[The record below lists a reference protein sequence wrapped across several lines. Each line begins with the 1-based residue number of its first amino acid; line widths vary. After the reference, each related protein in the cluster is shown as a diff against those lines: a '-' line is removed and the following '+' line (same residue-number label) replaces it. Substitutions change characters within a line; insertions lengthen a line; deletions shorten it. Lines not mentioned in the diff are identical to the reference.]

1 MPTDLAASIKAKPHT
16 AAFEFVFR
24 VYYEDTDAA
33 GIVYHA
39 NYLKYMERAR
49 TEWLSELGVEIDE
62 LVKQYAIVFAV
73 RSINVQYLRPARL
86 NNHLTATVWPERLG
100 GASLELDQRV
110 FRDGELLT
118 SAHLKLACVEAQTL
132 LPKAW
137 PPVLLE
143 VFNAWKTS

>member
-1 MPTDLAASIKAKPHT
+1 MPAELAISIKARPHK

-24 VYYEDTDAA
+24 VHYEDTDAA

-39 NYLKYMERAR
+39 NYLRYMERAR
-49 TEWLSELGVEIDE
+49 TEWLSDLGIEIDE
-62 LVKQYAIVFAV
+62 LVKQHGIVFAV

-86 NNHLTATVWPERLG
+86 NNHLIATVWPERLG

-118 SAHLKLACVEAQTL
+118 GAYLKLACVDANTL

-137 PPVLLE
+137 PQVLLE